1 MGNKKRSVEL
11 ILLALMFASISAVAS
26 FADEVTVAIIKYAAD
41 NGNLVVI
48 DDLANLLSEEE
59 KDNLLENMK
68 AVTEYGHA
76 AFISVGY
83 NDYSAEEYARNRYGA
98 LFGDQSGT
106 LFLIDMDLDMG
117 MDNRMIKFYSDGKFA
132 RIINNTRSNEIADNI
147 YAYASKEKYF
157 ECANEAFNQVLM
169 LLKGER
175 IFTPMK
181 YATNALMAL
190 CLALLANFLVAAISR
205 KRNVAINK
213 IDRSHAVIDLNEKT
227 KFIKKINS
235 KMISQTRTLSS
246 DSDSGSSSGGGGGG
260 GGGSSGGHSF

>member
-1 MGNKKRSVEL
+1 
-11 ILLALMFASISAVAS
+11 
-26 FADEVTVAIIKYAAD
+26 
-41 NGNLVVI
+41 
-48 DDLANLLSEEE
+48 
-59 KDNLLENMK
+59 
-68 AVTEYGHA
+68 
-76 AFISVGY
+76 
-83 NDYSAEEYARNRYGA
+83 YSAGEYAGNRYGA